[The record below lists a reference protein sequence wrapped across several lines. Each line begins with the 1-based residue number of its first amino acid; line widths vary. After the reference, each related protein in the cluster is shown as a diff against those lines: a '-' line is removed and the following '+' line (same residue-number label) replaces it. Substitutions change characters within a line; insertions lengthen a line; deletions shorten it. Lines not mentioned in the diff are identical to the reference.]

1 MTEHALI
8 ALAVVFVAV
17 LVVLTSVVHT
27 LWLRQ
32 LWRESA
38 ELVVQGQRHAA
49 LVKAAIE
56 HLAALR
62 GPR

>member
-1 MTEHALI
+1 LTEHALI

-32 LWRESA
+32 FRREHHDA
-38 ELVVQGQRHAA
+38 IV
-49 LVKAAIE
+49 AAIE
-56 HLAALR
+56 HLEALR
-62 GPR
+62 RPR